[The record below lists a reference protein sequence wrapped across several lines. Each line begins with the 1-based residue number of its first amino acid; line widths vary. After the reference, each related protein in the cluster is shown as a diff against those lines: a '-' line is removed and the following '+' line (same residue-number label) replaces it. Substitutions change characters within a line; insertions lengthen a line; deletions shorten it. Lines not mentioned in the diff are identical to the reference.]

1 MSRKPTAPPTAGSDR
16 AAKTQPL
23 RDLFRQEQES
33 SGGNPAA
40 AFIAV
45 LDELDRRNVASA
57 DRIEANAGAF
67 RKMADWH
74 NQATELLTALPRTVE
89 AATDTTIRQM
99 QGVLERR
106 VEDKARLGAQEG
118 SDGAR
123 EAVRALR
130 EAKSDYEHRK
140 GFLRLL
146 ASTALPMA
154 FVIALLLGFLFP
166 GLLIRALPASWS
178 WTCAI
183 ISAQHVHGSKDQP
196 ASCVIRKD

>member
-1 MSRKPTAPPTAGSDR
+1 MSRKPIAPPTAGPDR

-23 RDLFRQEQES
+23 RDLFRQEQEA

-45 LDELDRRNVASA
+45 LDELDRRNAASA

-130 EAKSDYEHRK
+130 EVKSDYEYRK

-154 FVIALLLGFLFP
+154 FVIALLIGFLFP
-166 GLLIRALPASWS
+166 GLLIRALPTSWS

-183 ISAQHVHGSKDQP
+183 ISAQHVPSSKDQP
-196 ASCVIRKD
+196 ASCVIRKN